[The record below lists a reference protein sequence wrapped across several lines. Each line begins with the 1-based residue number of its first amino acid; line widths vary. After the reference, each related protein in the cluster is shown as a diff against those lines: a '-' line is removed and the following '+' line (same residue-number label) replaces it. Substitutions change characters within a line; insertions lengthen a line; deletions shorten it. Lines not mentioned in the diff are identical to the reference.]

1 MIPDRH
7 RRWAIL
13 LMACLLF
20 VLSMFYRASVAV
32 ITPDLIRDLGLDARG
47 LSLISAAFFYAF
59 ALMQIPISMYLDGIG
74 PRLSMTALSLVAVA
88 GALIFAWGDSLS
100 TLVIGRMLLGAGMAC
115 NLMGTYKL
123 IALWF
128 DPLRFATLSAF
139 VISIGTAGNVTAA
152 TPLALLV
159 QAVGWRLTFTAFSA
173 INLLLAVLF
182 FIVVRDRP
190 QSGGG
195 GEPLPTA
202 STNLREILGTLRQ
215 LFRERDYW
223 IISLGTFCRYGIF
236 ASVQALWA
244 GPYLMNV
251 IGLSAVSAG
260 NLILLMSIGIIVGSP
275 VFGWFSDAVFNSRK
289 GVIMGGLTGTGL
301 VLIVLA
307 GLSPDTSMAVL
318 AVLFFSFGFFS
329 SSGGIMYAHIKE
341 RMPVEHSATAMTG
354 VNFFTMVGV
363 VVFLQGMGGLMHHF
377 YPQASLGASAFK
389 GAFLIC
395 AACLGVTVVSYL
407 FTTETRRRS
416 TANR

>member
-1 MIPDRH
+1 MMPDRH

-13 LMACLLF
+13 LTASLLF

-32 ITPDLIRDLGLDARG
+32 ITPDLIRDLSLDARG

-74 PRLSMTALSLVAVA
+74 PRFSMTALSLLAVA
-88 GALIFAWGDSLS
+88 GALIFAWGESLS
-100 TLVIGRMLLGAGMAC
+100 ALVIGRILLGAGMAC

-128 DPLRFATLSAF
+128 DPLRFATLSAV

-152 TPLALLV
+152 TPLVLLV
-159 QAVGWRLTFTAFSA
+159 HSIGWRLTFTAFSA

-190 QSGGG
+190 QSDGGG
-195 GEPLPTA
+195 KPLRPA
-202 STNLREILGTLRQ
+202 STNLREILATLRQ
-215 LFRERDYW
+215 LFRKRDYW
-223 IISLGTFCRYGIF
+223 IISLGTLCRYGIF
-236 ASVQALWA
+236 ASIQALWA
-244 GPYLMNV
+244 GPYLMKV
-251 IGLSAVSAG
+251 IGVSAVSAG

-275 VFGWFSDAVFNSRK
+275 VFGWLSDVAFNSRK

-318 AVLFFSFGFFS
+318 AGLFFGFGFFS

-341 RMPVEHSATAMTG
+341 RMPVEHAATAMTG

-363 VVFLQGMGGLMHHF
+363 VVFLQGLGSLMHCL

-395 AACLGVTVVSYL
+395 ATCLGLATVFYL
-407 FTTETRRRS
+407 FTTETRRRP

>member
-1 MIPDRH
+1 
-7 RRWAIL
+7 
-13 LMACLLF
+13 
-20 VLSMFYRASVAV
+20 
-32 ITPDLIRDLGLDARG
+32 
-47 LSLISAAFFYAF
+47 
-59 ALMQIPISMYLDGIG
+59 
-74 PRLSMTALSLVAVA
+74 
-88 GALIFAWGDSLS
+88 
-100 TLVIGRMLLGAGMAC
+100 
-115 NLMGTYKL
+115 
-123 IALWF
+123 
-128 DPLRFATLSAF
+128 
-139 VISIGTAGNVTAA
+139 
-152 TPLALLV
+152 
-159 QAVGWRLTFTAFSA
+159 
-173 INLLLAVLF
+173 
-182 FIVVRDRP
+182 
-190 QSGGG
+190 
-195 GEPLPTA
+195 
-202 STNLREILGTLRQ
+202 
-215 LFRERDYW
+215 
-223 IISLGTFCRYGIF
+223 
-236 ASVQALWA
+236 
-244 GPYLMNV
+244 MNV

-318 AVLFFSFGFFS
+318 AALFFSFGFFS

-416 TANR
+416 TTNR